1 MVQGRTRNWLYILL
15 FFIVFLEW
23 LECFVLLASLKNG
36 GNAGG
41 GSSGARR
48 ARDVTIKP
56 KVVLKAATIVSN
68 GNSDYYA
75 AYDSTVN
82 GNEDRF
88 HDELT
93 SNDASYITILPK
105 GCNIPIVSPPLL
117 DNSTTLNLNNGYY
130 KVDTTDSGFAAIFR
144 QCAPYI
150 AQHRGSVMVIHIP
163 GHLHQNRAAFDSI
176 MDDISILHLLGV
188 QIVLVAGVRSQLDE
202 RLKSAGLTTTFHN
215 SMRVTDDR
223 IMSYLKEASGSVR
236 FDIESSLA
244 RGFRGKPGNSG
255 INVVS
260 GNYFYSAKPLGVRDG
275 IDFKF
280 TGEVRKI
287 EVENIKKRLEGGDVI
302 MLTSL
307 GYSPSGEVFNV
318 PSESL
323 AAECAAN
330 MKATKIIYLTDGE
343 SLLDNRSLKLVQS
356 MRLAQ
361 AVNLLQKYGIANNNV
376 YNKFES
382 ESRAN
387 DEKTMEKLSEE
398 CATTISSLSKQDGLL
413 TPFKR
418 RRKFATKKSMTNDTM
433 IAANSTSLP
442 FTTNSS
448 VAEYVQLVARS
459 VHALLGGVRRAHLVA
474 AASGNLLKEL
484 YTRDGAGV
492 LISRDVYEGI
502 RQAQASDVRSVEEI
516 IKPLEA
522 EGILVPRSRDQLEKD
537 MQDCFL
543 VTRDGTTLACGMLKR
558 YGDTHAEIC
567 CLAVN
572 PAYRREGRGETLLAY
587 LERRALLMGI
597 TQLFVL
603 STRTMQWFEER
614 GFIASDPELLPP
626 TRSYNATRGSKVYL
640 KQLSTQRDV
649 DAEELLWNM

>member
-1 MVQGRTRNWLYILL
+1 MFV
-15 FFIVFLEW
+15 EW

-36 GNAGG
+36 GITG
-41 GSSGARR
+41 GSNSARR
-48 ARDVTIKP
+48 ARDVTLQP
-56 KVVLKAATIVSN
+56 KAVSKT
-68 GNSDYYA
+68 
-75 AYDSTVN
+75 STVVSGSSNDFYAGYDTTIN
-82 GNEDRF
+82 GNEDRL

-105 GCNIPIVSPPLL
+105 ECNVPMVSVPVV
-117 DNSTTLNLNNGYY
+117 DNTTILNTSNEYF
-130 KVDTTDSGFAAIFR
+130 KVETDAGFASIFR

-150 AQHRGSVMVIHIP
+150 AQHRGSIMVIHIP
-163 GHLHQNRAAFDSI
+163 GHLHQNRVAFDSI

-188 QIVLVAGVRSQLDE
+188 QIVLIAGVRYQLDE
-202 RLKSAGLTTTFHN
+202 RLKSAGLTTNFFN

-275 IDFKF
+275 IDFKL

-287 EVENIKKRLEGGDVI
+287 EVDNIKKRLEGGDVI

-330 MKATKIIYLTDGE
+330 LKATKIIYLTEGE

-361 AVNLLQKYGIANNNV
+361 AINLLQKYGIVNNND

-382 ESRAN
+382 ESRMSDENSAN
-387 DEKTMEKLSEE
+387 KFSEE
-398 CATTISSLSKQDGLL
+398 CITTINNLSKQDGLH
-413 TPFKR
+413 TPYKR
-418 RRKFATKKSMTNDTM
+418 RRKFATKKSMTNDTV
-433 IAANSTSLP
+433 IPSNSPAISFNSTS
-442 FTTNSS
+442 SA
-448 VAEYVQLVARS
+448 AEYVQLVARS

-597 TQLFVL
+597 THIFVL

-614 GFIASDPELLPP
+614 GFLASDPELLPP
-626 TRSYNATRGSKVYL
+626 TRSYNATRGSKVYI
-640 KQLSTQRDV
+640 KKLSTQRDV